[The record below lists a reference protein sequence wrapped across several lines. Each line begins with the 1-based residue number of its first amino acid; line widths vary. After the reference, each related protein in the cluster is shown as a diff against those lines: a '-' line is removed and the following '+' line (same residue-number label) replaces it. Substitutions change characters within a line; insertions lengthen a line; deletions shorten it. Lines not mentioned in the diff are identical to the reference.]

1 MGRVNNNGSWTLSRT
16 NSTNLIKPMP
26 EVDANVNADA
36 DADADADESRVTHHS
51 LINKKI
57 FHISRYQ
64 N

>member
-36 DADADADESRVTHHS
+36 DADADADE
-51 LINKKI
+51 
-57 FHISRYQ
+57 
-64 N
+64 